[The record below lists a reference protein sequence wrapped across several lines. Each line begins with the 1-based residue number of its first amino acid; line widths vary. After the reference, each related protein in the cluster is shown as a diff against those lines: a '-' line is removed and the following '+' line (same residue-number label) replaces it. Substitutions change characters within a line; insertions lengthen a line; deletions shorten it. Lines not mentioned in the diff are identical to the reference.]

1 MLYLVRHAHATD
13 GEPDRD
19 RPLSATG
26 KMQVRRLA
34 GMLRANGGFTP
45 DEVWHSP
52 LVRARQTA
60 RLLIGS
66 LGLDVVAREVPGLEP
81 GDPPGIIIPRLGSGR
96 SIAVVG
102 HNPHLTLLATEL
114 VAGAGCPMAFVMRKG
129 AVLALEPARGADPG
143 CWVASWHISPDLVE

>member
-1 MLYLVRHAHATD
+1 MLYLVRHAHATG

-26 KMQVRRLA
+26 RMQVRRLA

-45 DEVWHSP
+45 GEVWHSP

-60 RLLIGS
+60 QLLIGS
-66 LGLDVVAREVPGLEP
+66 LGLDVVIREVPGLEP
-81 GDPPGIIIPRLGSGR
+81 DDPPGVIIPRLSSGR

-102 HNPHLTLLATEL
+102 HNPHLTLLATVL
-114 VAGAGCPMAFVMRKG
+114 VAGPASPTAFVMRKG
-129 AVLALEPARGADPG
+129 TVLALEPARGTGPG
-143 CWVASWHISPDLVE
+143 CWVASWRISPDSG